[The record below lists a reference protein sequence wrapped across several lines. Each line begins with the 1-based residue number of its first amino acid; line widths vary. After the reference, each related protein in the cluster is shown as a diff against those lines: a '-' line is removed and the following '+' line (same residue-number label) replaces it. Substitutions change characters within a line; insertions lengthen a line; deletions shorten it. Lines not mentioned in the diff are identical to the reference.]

1 MINILVYNEQANAM
15 EQYVREL
22 YEAMP
27 YNTGT
32 NLTVEEFRARS
43 GSNLI
48 WTTRRTMEAWNQ
60 TRTAFGRAIDVGY
73 AFRRIGEG
81 GHGTQSQHYAG
92 TAFDCAQGMGSLSR
106 NRLRNLAESLGVWS
120 YVEPAYLT
128 PTWVHLDARIG
139 PPACF
144 AGYPMVR
151 QGSRGVYVCVLQDAL
166 TAAGIPD
173 VAIDGVFGPG
183 TRAGVVQYQEQ
194 NGLLGDGIVGCVTWT
209 TLTSQVVGIWREEG

>member
-1 MINILVYNEQANAM
+1 MINILVYNERTNAM

-32 NLTVEEFRARS
+32 SLTVGEFRARS
-43 GSNLI
+43 NSNLI

-60 TRTAFGRAIDVGY
+60 TRSAFGRPIDVGY

-81 GHGTQSQHYAG
+81 GHGDQSQHYAG
-92 TAFDCAQGMGSLSR
+92 TAFDCAQRMGNLNR
-106 NRLRNLAESLGVWS
+106 NRLRTLAESLGVWS

-128 PTWVHLDARIG
+128 PTWVHMDARTG

-144 AGYPMVR
+144 AGYPLVR

-166 TAAGIPD
+166 SAAGIPD
-173 VAIDGVFGPG
+173 VAIDGLFGPA
-183 TRAGVVQYQEQ
+183 TRAAVVLYQRE
-194 NGLLGDGIVGCVTWT
+194 NGLLGDGIVGCTTWT
-209 TLTSQVVGIWREEG
+209 ALTQQVNGIWLEG